1 MLFVIDTPLRSHI
14 QTEVRRI
21 QTNFYFVGKE
31 LCLGLIVALILS
43 ARSLDAQ
50 VPNFYH
56 GPAPAYLPL
65 VRATFRALV
74 SGPAFFFNPQAD
86 GGGDGGSGDGGSG
99 DGSSSDGS
107 SSTDGS
113 SSNDGA
119 DAAAAAA
126 AVAAAVAQA
135 PSASDPTAQDIAATE
150 NNTQES
156 PLDAIQAIA
165 TTDPRGGEE
174 VSPGSTIGG
183 VVNGPSGVVGGPGG
197 SIPPAGGSPPRAAPV
212 DVAIN
217 AVIVSGANS
226 PWGAVQR
233 APGVRNVT
241 VTGGIIALGKTPLP
255 GEPPPGSPQPA
266 WLRVIPDLRLLDGS
280 VIPPV
285 VPNIIDIR
293 WLNCPIEVIE
303 NPGS

>member
-1 MLFVIDTPLRSHI
+1 MRK
-14 QTEVRRI
+14 
-21 QTNFYFVGKE
+21 G

-56 GPAPAYLPL
+56 GPAPAYSPL
-65 VRATFRALV
+65 VRAAFRALL

-86 GGGDGGSGDGGSG
+86 GGGDSGGSDGGSG

-107 SSTDGS
+107 STDGS
-113 SSNDGA
+113 SSSAGG

-126 AVAAAVAQA
+126 AAAAAEDAVAVDVAVATDEA
-135 PSASDPTAQDIAATE
+135 PTTDPTTV
-150 NNTQES
+150 NTQES

-174 VSPGSTIGG
+174 VSPASTNGG
-183 VVNGPSGVVGGPGG
+183 VAGGPDGVAGG
-197 SIPPAGGSPPRAAPV
+197 AGGAVPPAGGSPPAAPV

-266 WLRVIPDLRLLDGS
+266 WLRVVPDLRLLDGS

-303 NPGS
+303 NPGD

>member
-1 MLFVIDTPLRSHI
+1 M
-14 QTEVRRI
+14 
-21 QTNFYFVGKE
+21 GKG
-31 LCLGLIVALILS
+31 LCLGLIAALILNV
-43 ARSLDAQ
+43 RSLEAQ
-50 VPNFYH
+50 VPNFYR
-56 GPAPAYLPL
+56 GPATAYSLL
-65 VRATFRALV
+65 VRAAFRALV

-86 GGGDGGSGDGGSG
+86 GGGDSGGSDGGSG

-107 SSTDGS
+107 STDG
-113 SSNDGA
+113 G

-126 AVAAAVAQA
+126 EDAVAVDVAVATDEA
-135 PSASDPTAQDIAATE
+135 PTTDPTTV
-150 NNTQES
+150 NTQES

-174 VSPGSTIGG
+174 VSPASTNGG
-183 VVNGPSGVVGGPGG
+183 VAGGPDGVAGGAGG
-197 SIPPAGGSPPRAAPV
+197 SVPPAGGSPPAAPV

-226 PWGAVQR
+226 PWGAIQR

-266 WLRVIPDLRLLDGS
+266 WLRVVPDLRLLDGS

-303 NPGS
+303 NPGG

>member
-1 MLFVIDTPLRSHI
+1 M
-14 QTEVRRI
+14 
-21 QTNFYFVGKE
+21 GKG
-31 LCLGLIVALILS
+31 LYLGLIAALILS
-43 ARSLDAQ
+43 ARPLDAQ
-50 VPNFYH
+50 VPNFYR
-56 GPAPAYLPL
+56 GPASANSPL
-65 VRATFRALV
+65 VRAAFRALL

-86 GGGDGGSGDGGSG
+86 GGGDGSGGDGGSSG
-99 DGSSSDGS
+99 DGSG
-107 SSTDGS
+107 TDGS
-113 SSNDGA
+113 SSADGG

-126 AVAAAVAQA
+126 DDAAAVDAAVAQA
-135 PSASDPTAQDIAATE
+135 PSASDPTAQDITATE
-150 NNTQES
+150 NNNQES

-174 VSPGSTIGG
+174 VSPGSTSGG
-183 VVNGPSGVVGGPGG
+183 VAGGPGG
-197 SIPPAGGSPPRAAPV
+197 VAGGSVGSVPPAGSSPPAAPV
-212 DVAIN
+212 DVTIN

-285 VPNIIDIR
+285 VPNIIDVR

-303 NPGS
+303 NPGD

>member
-1 MLFVIDTPLRSHI
+1 
-14 QTEVRRI
+14 
-21 QTNFYFVGKE
+21 
-31 LCLGLIVALILS
+31 
-43 ARSLDAQ
+43 
-50 VPNFYH
+50 
-56 GPAPAYLPL
+56 
-65 VRATFRALV
+65 
-74 SGPAFFFNPQAD
+74 
-86 GGGDGGSGDGGSG
+86 
-99 DGSSSDGS
+99 
-107 SSTDGS
+107 
-113 SSNDGA
+113 
-119 DAAAAAA
+119 
-126 AVAAAVAQA
+126 
-135 PSASDPTAQDIAATE
+135 
-150 NNTQES
+150 
-156 PLDAIQAIA
+156 LDAIQAIA

-174 VSPGSTIGG
+174 VSPGSTNGG
-183 VVNGPSGVVGGPGG
+183 VVDSPGGVVGGPGG
-197 SIPPAGGSPPRAAPV
+197 SVPPGRGSPPAAPV

-266 WLRVIPDLRLLDGS
+266 WLRVVPDLRLLDGS

-303 NPGS
+303 NPAN